1 MTQININFN
10 NYINLED
17 GTVFN
22 IHNLS
27 NSPNILYNSWHIYL
41 AYNSDRNIHSVI
53 FHNRELCEISMLTD
67 SYDNVDLNI
76 AINALFQGSLLDVAF
91 ETDKVIMIKKN
102 SDYWK
107 LGFISED
114 ETNSIIKYSK
124 LT

>member
-17 GTVFN
+17 GTVFD
-22 IHNLS
+22 IHDLNNPS
-27 NSPNILYNSWHIYL
+27 NILYNSWHICL

-53 FHNRELCEISMLTD
+53 FHNRESCEISMLTD
-67 SYDNVDLNI
+67 SYDNVDLNT
-76 AINALFQGSLLDVAF
+76 ATNALFQGSLLDVAF

-114 ETNSIIKYSK
+114 NINSTIKYSK
-124 LT
+124 LK